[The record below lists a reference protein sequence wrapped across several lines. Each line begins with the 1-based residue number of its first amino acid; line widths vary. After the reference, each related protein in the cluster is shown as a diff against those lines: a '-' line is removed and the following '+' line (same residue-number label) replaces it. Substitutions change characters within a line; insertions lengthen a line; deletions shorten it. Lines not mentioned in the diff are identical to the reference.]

1 MASGAEQVY
10 YKLPELAALLGVETS
25 VLRFWEKEFGAAV
38 KPLKVGPRKK
48 LYRPRDLEIF
58 REIKRLLQE
67 DRYTIPGARRRL
79 EMTDEPAAHDEV
91 ASELK
96 ALRAVLA
103 ETRRELVALRR
114 LLSSGSSPGSGRA
127 RASKKP
133 KKKS

>member
-1 MASGAEQVY
+1 MASEADQIY
-10 YKLPELAALLGVETS
+10 YKLPDLAALLGVETS

-79 EMTDEPAAHDEV
+79 ETADAPAVKDETV
-91 ASELK
+91 AEGELK
-96 ALRAVLA
+96 ALRSALY
-103 ETRRELVALRR
+103 ETKRELLDLRN
-114 LLSSGSSPGSGRA
+114 LLAPDAASRPRRA
-127 RASKKP
+127 KTSKRR
-133 KKKS
+133 S